1 MPDVEEREE
10 VRASLLFD
18 VFLFAVASE
27 FLKGRRDADARLKP
41 SPQILAALGRKIAFA
56 PSVDLAGLANATDG
70 FSGADLQA
78 LVYNAHLEVVHD
90 TIAHPTAGSSKS
102 KPNGV
107 SNEDEEPIRYTALG
121 NDSRG
126 RVLSRAEESAF
137 QRRVRP
143 CSSPCLGRLVMGCG
157 DANVTC

>member
-1 MPDVEEREE
+1 MHPF
-10 VRASLLFD
+10 SSTP
-18 VFLFAVASE
+18 VFLFAVAWE
-27 FLKGRRDADARLKP
+27 FLPGRRDAAAHPKTC
-41 SPQILAALGRKIAFA
+41 PQILAALSRKIAFA
-56 PSVDLAGLANATDG
+56 PSVDFAELANATDG

-90 TIAHPTAGSSKS
+90 TIAHPTTDSSTS
-102 KPNGV
+102 KPNGF
-107 SNEDEEPIRYTALG
+107 SSEDAEPILYTVLG
-121 NDSRG
+121 SDSQG

-143 CSSPCLGRLVMGCG
+143 CSSPCPGRVVMRCG